1 MYGTILA
8 ADECTPIPVG
18 TRAADDLDR
27 LPADDQGRVIIQLRD
42 PAEVDRAVTATGWY
56 RTSDGRTGHAIEVRA
71 ADCGHGCHC
80 AAEVRII

>member
-18 TRAADDLDR
+18 TRAADHLDR
-27 LPADDQGRVIIQLRD
+27 MPADDLGRVIIRLRD
-42 PAEVDRAVTATGWY
+42 PAEVNRAVTSQTWY
-56 RTSDGRTGHAIEVRA
+56 RTSDVRTGYAIEIRA

-80 AAEVRII
+80 AAQVRVI